1 LDRRDERRV
10 RADENAVADHGTV
23 LVRAV
28 VVARDR
34 AGSDVHIRADGRVAD
49 VAQVVDLAA
58 GGDVGLLR
66 LDEVADLHALGEP
79 RARPNP
85 RERPELAAL
94 SGVEPFY
101 DGMRMHDGV
110 RAELRVLQHAVRAD
124 PHAVAEHDPALEDDA
139 DVDEDVA
146 ADLDRAANVEPLWI

>member
-1 LDRRDERRV
+1 MFRSATAPTIPHIERSLLALHGPLPARDRGLTHPRDRQLAGRRILVDRRAGGDRRAGADLDRRDERRV
-10 RADENAVADHGTV
+10 RADEYAVADHGTV

-79 RARPNP
+79 R
-85 RERPELAAL
+85 
-94 SGVEPFY
+94 
-101 DGMRMHDGV
+101 
-110 RAELRVLQHAVRAD
+110 
-124 PHAVAEHDPALEDDA
+124 
-139 DVDEDVA
+139 
-146 ADLDRAANVEPLWI
+146 